1 MSILKHY
8 DEIAYNPCGYIRLI
22 FTTEDAKKTDN
33 VMRAFNK
40 LAGGG
45 ETYYDEVKSVI
56 KTLNDAGATKGHYF
70 RGVE

>member
-1 MSILKHY
+1 MIK
-8 DEIAYNPCGYIRLI
+8 AQRRRLCYEAHKCQRI